1 MGQENERNAEA
12 MATRHLDPVYRTHGQ
27 VATME
32 WRGSART
39 NPERKEQENE
49 RNNEAT
55 MRHLDH
61 VYRIQDQVGNT
72 AQRRLTREQPGVL
85 ENKALGRRDIY
96 DMAT

>member
-1 MGQENERNAEA
+1 
-12 MATRHLDPVYRTHGQ
+12 
-27 VATME
+27 
-32 WRGSART
+32 
-39 NPERKEQENE
+39 
-49 RNNEAT
+49 